1 MSNSQINLPKTAF
14 SMKANLPA
22 REPEILEYW
31 QKINLY
37 RELRNS
43 SKGKEKFVLHDG
55 PPYAN
60 GNIHMGTALNKI
72 LKDIIVKFHQMD
84 GKDSI
89 YVPGWDCHGLPIEW
103 KIEEQYK
110 KNKKNKNDVP
120 IVEFRKECRL
130 FAEKW
135 IEVHKGQFKRLGVVG
150 DWENYYSTMSFDAEA
165 QIVRELGKFLKEG
178 SLYRGFKPVL
188 WSTVEKTALADAEVE
203 RVLSMA
209 DGALLLIDSA
219 EGVMP
224 QTKFVLSKALK
235 QGLKPIV
242 VINKLDK
249 ADQRANEVL
258 DETFD
263 LFVSLDANEEQLD
276 FPVLYASGR
285 SGWADT
291 EVDGPR
297 ENLNP
302 LLDLI
307 LDHVKPAKFEKEKPF
322 AMLSTLLY
330 ADSFLGRSLVGRI
343 TQGTAKAN
351 QSIKAINLNGEKV
364 DEGKLTKIFRYEG
377 TKKVPI
383 EVGEAGDI
391 VVIAGL
397 ENANVADTICDLDVN
412 EPISATPIDP
422 PTMSITITVNTSPL
436 AGKEGKKLTSTQ
448 IRDRLLQEA
457 QNNVGITFAENN
469 GNDSFVVSGRGELML
484 EILLTQMRRE
494 GFEMTVSPPKVLYQT
509 DESGKKLEPIEEI
522 TMDLDEEYSSKVIDS
537 MNRRKGKL
545 IDLKDTGKDK
555 KRLIF
560 HAPTR
565 GLMGYTSRFLTLTK
579 GNGVINRIFHSYGPF
594 EGEMEGRRNGALIAM
609 EQGKAVAFAI
619 FNLQARG
626 EMFVTHNDPV
636 YPGMIVGLSPKPGD
650 MIINVMK
657 GKKLTN
663 MRTQGTDENVVLTPV
678 RKMSIAEQLSMLNTD
693 EALEITP
700 ESCRLRKSILDPHE
714 RKRSEKSG
722 AAA

>member
-1 MSNSQINLPKTAF
+1 MSNNIRNITIIAHVDHGKTTMIDNLMKQSGSFRDNEVVDERLMDSGELEKERGITILAKPASIN
-14 SMKANLPA
+14 
-22 REPEILEYW
+22 W
-31 QKINLY
+31 Q
-37 RELRNS
+37 NS
-43 SKGKEKFVLHDG
+43 RV
-55 PPYAN
+55 
-60 GNIHMGTALNKI
+60 NIIDT
-72 LKDIIVKFHQMD
+72 
-84 GKDSI
+84 
-89 YVPGWDCHGLPIEW
+89 PGHRD
-103 KIEEQYK
+103 
-110 KNKKNKNDVP
+110 
-120 IVEFRKECRL
+120 
-130 FAEKW
+130 FA
-135 IEVHKGQFKRLGVVG
+135 
-150 DWENYYSTMSFDAEA
+150 
-165 QIVRELGKFLKEG
+165 
-178 SLYRGFKPVL
+178 
-188 WSTVEKTALADAEVE
+188 AEVE

-224 QTKFVLSKALK
+224 QTKFVLAKALK

-285 SGWADT
+285 SGWASK
-291 EVDGPR
+291 EVDGVR
-297 ENLNP
+297 ENLHP

-307 LDHVKPAKFEKEKPF
+307 IEHVKPAELDKTKPF

-343 TQGTAKAN
+343 SQGTAKAN
-351 QSIKAINLNGEKV
+351 QPIKAINLKGEKV

-383 EVGEAGDI
+383 EIGEAGDI

-397 ENANVADTICDLDVN
+397 EKANVADTICDPELND
-412 EPISATPIDP
+412 PIPATPIDP
-422 PTMSITITVNTSPL
+422 PTMSITISVNSSPL
-436 AGKEGKKLTSTQ
+436 AGTEGKKLTSTQ
-448 IRDRLLQEA
+448 IRDRLVSEA
-457 QNNVGITFAENN
+457 QNNVGITFSQNANV
-469 GNDSFVVSGRGELML
+469 DSFVISGRGELML

-509 DESGKKLEPIEEI
+509 DEAGNKLEPIEEI
-522 TMDLDEEYSSKVIDS
+522 TVDLDEEYSSKIIDS

-545 IDLKDTGKDK
+545 LDLKDTGKDK
-555 KRLIF
+555 KRLVF

-579 GNGVINRIFHSYGPF
+579 GTGVINRIFHGYGKF
-594 EGEMEGRRNGALIAM
+594 EGEMDGRKNGALISM
-609 EQGKAVAFAI
+609 STGKAVAFAI

-636 YPGMIVGLSPKPGD
+636 YEGMIVGLTPKPGD

-657 GKKLTN
+657 GKQLTN

-678 RKMSIAEQLSMLNTD
+678 RQMSIAEQLSMLNTD

-700 ESCRLRKSILDPHE
+700 KSLRLRKAILNPHD

-722 AAA
+722 NAA

>member
-1 MSNSQINLPKTAF
+1 MGNNIRNITIIAHVDHGKTTMIDNL
-14 SMKANLPA
+14 MKQSGSFRENEVVDERLMDSGELEKERGITILAKPA
-22 REPEILEYW
+22 SIDW
-31 QKINLY
+31 QGS
-37 RELRNS
+37 R
-43 SKGKEKFVLHDG
+43 V
-55 PPYAN
+55 
-60 GNIHMGTALNKI
+60 NIIDT
-72 LKDIIVKFHQMD
+72 
-84 GKDSI
+84 
-89 YVPGWDCHGLPIEW
+89 PGHRD
-103 KIEEQYK
+103 
-110 KNKKNKNDVP
+110 
-120 IVEFRKECRL
+120 
-130 FAEKW
+130 FA
-135 IEVHKGQFKRLGVVG
+135 
-150 DWENYYSTMSFDAEA
+150 
-165 QIVRELGKFLKEG
+165 
-178 SLYRGFKPVL
+178 
-188 WSTVEKTALADAEVE
+188 AEVE

-224 QTKFVLSKALK
+224 QTKFVLAKALK

-285 SGWADT
+285 SGWASK

-297 ENLNP
+297 INLHP

-307 LDHVKPAKFEKEKPF
+307 MEHVKPAELDKTKPF

-343 TQGTAKAN
+343 SQGTAKAN
-351 QSIKAINLNGEKV
+351 QPIKAINLKGEKI

-383 EVGEAGDI
+383 EIGEAGDI

-397 ENANVADTICDLDVN
+397 EKANVSDTICDPEVN
-412 EPISATPIDP
+412 EPIPATPIDP
-422 PTMSITITVNTSPL
+422 PTMSITITVNSSPL
-436 AGKEGKKLTSTQ
+436 AGTEGKKLTSTQ
-448 IRDRLLQEA
+448 IRDRLVQEA
-457 QNNVGITFAENN
+457 QNNVGITFSQNANV
-469 GNDSFVVSGRGELML
+469 DSFVISGRGELML

-494 GFEMTVSPPKVLYQT
+494 GFEMTVSPPKVLYQQ
-509 DESGKKLEPIEEI
+509 DKDGNKMEPIEEI
-522 TMDLDEEYSSKVIDS
+522 TVDLDEEFSSKIIDS

-545 IDLKDTGKDK
+545 LDLKDTGKDK

-579 GNGVINRIFHSYGPF
+579 GTGVINRIFHGYGKF
-594 EGEMEGRRNGALIAM
+594 EGEMDGRKNGALISMAT
-609 EQGKAVAFAI
+609 GKAVAFAI

-636 YPGMIVGLSPKPGD
+636 YEGMIVGLAPKPGD

-657 GKKLTN
+657 GKQLTN

-678 RKMSIAEQLSMLNTD
+678 RQMSIAEQLSMLNTD

-700 ESCRLRKSILDPHE
+700 KSLRLRKAILNPND
-714 RKRSEKSG
+714 RKKNEKSSTPL
-722 AAA
+722 

>member
-1 MSNSQINLPKTAF
+1 MSNNIRNITIIAHVDHGKTTMIDNLMKQSGSFRDNEVVDERLMDSGELEKERGITILAKPASIN
-14 SMKANLPA
+14 
-22 REPEILEYW
+22 W
-31 QKINLY
+31 
-37 RELRNS
+37 
-43 SKGKEKFVLHDG
+43 
-55 PPYAN
+55 
-60 GNIHMGTALNKI
+60 
-72 LKDIIVKFHQMD
+72 
-84 GKDSI
+84 KDSRVNI
-89 YVPGWDCHGLPIEW
+89 IDTPGHRD
-103 KIEEQYK
+103 
-110 KNKKNKNDVP
+110 
-120 IVEFRKECRL
+120 
-130 FAEKW
+130 FA
-135 IEVHKGQFKRLGVVG
+135 
-150 DWENYYSTMSFDAEA
+150 
-165 QIVRELGKFLKEG
+165 
-178 SLYRGFKPVL
+178 
-188 WSTVEKTALADAEVE
+188 AEVE

-224 QTKFVLSKALK
+224 QTKFVLAKALK

-285 SGWADT
+285 SGWASK

-297 ENLNP
+297 ENLHP

-307 LDHVKPAKFEKEKPF
+307 IEHVKPAELDKTKPF

-343 TQGTAKAN
+343 SQGTAKAN
-351 QSIKAINLNGEKV
+351 QPIKAINLKGEKV

-383 EVGEAGDI
+383 EIGEAGDI

-397 ENANVADTICDLDVN
+397 EKANVADTICDPELN
-412 EPISATPIDP
+412 EPIPATPIDP
-422 PTMSITITVNTSPL
+422 PTMSITISVNSSPL
-436 AGKEGKKLTSTQ
+436 AGTEGKKLTSTQ
-448 IRDRLLQEA
+448 IRDRLVSEA
-457 QNNVGITFAENN
+457 QNNVGITFSQNANV
-469 GNDSFVVSGRGELML
+469 DSFVISGRGELML

-494 GFEMTVSPPKVLYQT
+494 GFEMTVSPPKVLYQK
-509 DESGKKLEPIEEI
+509 DEAGNKLEPIEEI
-522 TMDLDEEYSSKVIDS
+522 TVDLDEEYSSKIIDS

-545 IDLKDTGKDK
+545 LDLKDTGKNK
-555 KRLIF
+555 KRLVF

-579 GNGVINRIFHSYGPF
+579 GTGVINRIFHGYGKF
-594 EGEMEGRRNGALIAM
+594 EGEMDGRKNGALISM
-609 EQGKAVAFAI
+609 STGKAVAFAI

-636 YPGMIVGLSPKPGD
+636 YEGMIVGLTPKPGD

-657 GKKLTN
+657 GKQLTN

-678 RKMSIAEQLSMLNTD
+678 RQMSIAEQLSMLNTD

-700 ESCRLRKSILDPHE
+700 KSLRLRKAILNPNE
-714 RKRSEKSG
+714 RKKNEKSG
-722 AAA
+722 TPL

>member
-1 MSNSQINLPKTAF
+1 MSNNIRNITIIAHVDHGKTTMIDNL
-14 SMKANLPA
+14 MKQSGSFRENEVVDERLMDSGELEKERGITILAKPA
-22 REPEILEYW
+22 SIDW
-31 QKINLY
+31 QGS
-37 RELRNS
+37 R
-43 SKGKEKFVLHDG
+43 V
-55 PPYAN
+55 
-60 GNIHMGTALNKI
+60 NIIDT
-72 LKDIIVKFHQMD
+72 
-84 GKDSI
+84 
-89 YVPGWDCHGLPIEW
+89 PGHRD
-103 KIEEQYK
+103 
-110 KNKKNKNDVP
+110 
-120 IVEFRKECRL
+120 
-130 FAEKW
+130 FA
-135 IEVHKGQFKRLGVVG
+135 
-150 DWENYYSTMSFDAEA
+150 
-165 QIVRELGKFLKEG
+165 
-178 SLYRGFKPVL
+178 
-188 WSTVEKTALADAEVE
+188 AEVE

-224 QTKFVLSKALK
+224 QTKFVLAKALK

-285 SGWADT
+285 SGWASK

-297 ENLNP
+297 ENLHP

-307 LDHVKPAKFEKEKPF
+307 MEHVKPADLDKSKPF

-343 TQGTAKAN
+343 SQGTAKAN
-351 QSIKAINLNGEKV
+351 QPIKAINLKGEKV

-383 EVGEAGDI
+383 EIGEAGDI

-397 ENANVADTICDLDVN
+397 EKANVADTICDPEVN
-412 EPISATPIDP
+412 DPIPATPIDP
-422 PTMSITITVNTSPL
+422 PTMSITVSVNSSPL
-436 AGKEGKKLTSTQ
+436 AGTEGKKLTSTQ
-448 IRDRLLQEA
+448 IRDRLVTEA
-457 QNNVGITFAENN
+457 QNNVGITFSQNTN
-469 GNDSFVVSGRGELML
+469 VDSFVISGRGELML

-494 GFEMTVSPPKVLYQT
+494 GFEMTVSPPKVLYQQ
-509 DESGKKLEPIEEI
+509 DESGNKLEPIEEI
-522 TMDLDEEYSSKVIDS
+522 TVDLDEEFSSKIIDS

-545 IDLKDTGKDK
+545 LDLKDTGKDK

-579 GNGVINRIFHSYGPF
+579 GTGVINRIFHGYGKF
-594 EGEMEGRRNGALIAM
+594 EGEMDGRKNGALISMAT
-609 EQGKAVAFAI
+609 GKAVAFAI

-636 YPGMIVGLSPKPGD
+636 YEGMIVGLAPKPGD

-657 GKKLTN
+657 GKQLTN

-678 RKMSIAEQLSMLNTD
+678 RQMSIAEQLSMLNTD

-700 ESCRLRKSILDPHE
+700 KSLRLRKAILNPND
-714 RKRSEKSG
+714 RKKNEKSG
-722 AAA
+722 TPL

>member
-1 MSNSQINLPKTAF
+1 MANNIRNITIIAHVDHGKTTMIDTLMKQSGSFRENEVVDERLMDSGELEKERGITILAKPASIN
-14 SMKANLPA
+14 
-22 REPEILEYW
+22 W
-31 QKINLY
+31 
-37 RELRNS
+37 
-43 SKGKEKFVLHDG
+43 
-55 PPYAN
+55 
-60 GNIHMGTALNKI
+60 
-72 LKDIIVKFHQMD
+72 
-84 GKDSI
+84 KDSRI
-89 YVPGWDCHGLPIEW
+89 NIIDTPGHRD
-103 KIEEQYK
+103 
-110 KNKKNKNDVP
+110 
-120 IVEFRKECRL
+120 
-130 FAEKW
+130 FA
-135 IEVHKGQFKRLGVVG
+135 
-150 DWENYYSTMSFDAEA
+150 
-165 QIVRELGKFLKEG
+165 
-178 SLYRGFKPVL
+178 
-188 WSTVEKTALADAEVE
+188 AEVE

-224 QTKFVLSKALK
+224 QTKFVLAKALK
-235 QGLKPIV
+235 QGLRPIV
-242 VINKLDK
+242 IINKLDK

-285 SGWADT
+285 SGWASK

-297 ENLNP
+297 ENLHP

-307 LDHVKPAKFEKEKPF
+307 IEHVNPAELDKNKPF

-330 ADSFLGRSLVGRI
+330 ADSFLGRSLVGKI
-343 TQGTAKAN
+343 SQGTAKAN
-351 QSIKAINLNGEKV
+351 QPIKAINLKGEKV
-364 DEGKLTKIFRYEG
+364 DEGRLTKIFRYEG

-391 VVIAGL
+391 VIIAGL
-397 ENANVADTICDLDVN
+397 EKANVADTICDLEVT
-412 EPISATPIDP
+412 EPIHATPIDP
-422 PTMSITITVNTSPL
+422 PTMSITISVNSSPL
-436 AGKEGKKLTSTQ
+436 AGTEGKKLTSTQ
-448 IRDRLLQEA
+448 IRDRLVTEA
-457 QNNVGITFAENN
+457 QNNVGISFSQNN
-469 GNDSFVVSGRGELML
+469 NVDAFVISGRGELML

-494 GFEMTVSPPKVLYQT
+494 GFEMTVSPPKVLYQK
-509 DESGKKLEPIEEI
+509 DEGGNRMEPIEEI
-522 TMDLDEEYSSKVIDS
+522 TVDLDEEFSSKIIDS

-545 IDLKDTGKDK
+545 LDLKDTGKDK

-579 GNGVINRIFHSYGPF
+579 GTGVINRIFHGYGKF
-594 EGEMEGRRNGALIAM
+594 EGEMDGRKNGALISMAN
-609 EQGKAVAFAI
+609 GKAVAFAI

-636 YPGMIVGLSPKPGD
+636 YEGMIVGLAPKPGD

-657 GKKLTN
+657 GKQLTN

-678 RKMSIAEQLSMLNTD
+678 RQMSIAEQLSMLNTD

-700 ESCRLRKSILDPHE
+700 KSLRLRKAILNPTD
-714 RKRSEKSG
+714 RKKNEKSG
-722 AAA
+722 TPL

>member
-1 MSNSQINLPKTAF
+1 MSNNIRNITIIAHVDHGKTTMIDNLMKQSGSFRDNEVVDERLMDSGELEKERGITILAKPASIN
-14 SMKANLPA
+14 
-22 REPEILEYW
+22 W
-31 QKINLY
+31 QDS
-37 RELRNS
+37 R
-43 SKGKEKFVLHDG
+43 V
-55 PPYAN
+55 
-60 GNIHMGTALNKI
+60 NIIDT
-72 LKDIIVKFHQMD
+72 
-84 GKDSI
+84 
-89 YVPGWDCHGLPIEW
+89 PGHRD
-103 KIEEQYK
+103 
-110 KNKKNKNDVP
+110 
-120 IVEFRKECRL
+120 
-130 FAEKW
+130 FA
-135 IEVHKGQFKRLGVVG
+135 
-150 DWENYYSTMSFDAEA
+150 
-165 QIVRELGKFLKEG
+165 
-178 SLYRGFKPVL
+178 
-188 WSTVEKTALADAEVE
+188 AEVE

-224 QTKFVLSKALK
+224 QTKFVLAKALK

-285 SGWADT
+285 SGWASK

-297 ENLNP
+297 ENLHP

-307 LDHVKPAKFEKEKPF
+307 IEHVKPAELDKTKPF

-343 TQGTAKAN
+343 SQGTAKAN
-351 QSIKAINLNGEKV
+351 QPIKAINLKGEKV

-383 EVGEAGDI
+383 EIGEAGDI

-397 ENANVADTICDLDVN
+397 EKANVADTICDPELND
-412 EPISATPIDP
+412 PIPATPIDP
-422 PTMSITITVNTSPL
+422 PTMSITISVNSSPL
-436 AGKEGKKLTSTQ
+436 AGTEGKKLTSTQ
-448 IRDRLLQEA
+448 IRDRLVSEA
-457 QNNVGITFAENN
+457 QNNVGITFSQNANV
-469 GNDSFVVSGRGELML
+469 DSFVISGRGELML

-494 GFEMTVSPPKVLYQT
+494 GFEMTVSPPKVLYQK
-509 DESGKKLEPIEEI
+509 DEAGNKLEPIEEI
-522 TMDLDEEYSSKVIDS
+522 TVDLDEEYSSKIIDS

-545 IDLKDTGKDK
+545 LDLKDTGKDK
-555 KRLIF
+555 KRLVF

-579 GNGVINRIFHSYGPF
+579 GTGVINRIFHGYGKF
-594 EGEMEGRRNGALIAM
+594 EGEMDGRKNGALISM
-609 EQGKAVAFAI
+609 STGKAVAFAI

-636 YPGMIVGLSPKPGD
+636 YEGMIVGLTPKPGD

-657 GKKLTN
+657 GKQLTN

-678 RKMSIAEQLSMLNTD
+678 RQMSIAEQLSMLNTD

-700 ESCRLRKSILDPHE
+700 KSLRLRKAILNPND
-714 RKRSEKSG
+714 RKKNEKSG
-722 AAA
+722 TPL

>member
-1 MSNSQINLPKTAF
+1 MENIIRNITIIAHVDHGKTTLIDNL
-14 SMKANLPA
+14 MKQSGTF
-22 REPEILEYW
+22 RENE
-31 QKINLY
+31 N
-37 RELRNS
+37 
-43 SKGKEKFVLHDG
+43 
-55 PPYAN
+55 
-60 GNIHMGTALNKI
+60 
-72 LKDIIVKFHQMD
+72 
-84 GKDSI
+84 
-89 YVPGWDCHGLPIEW
+89 
-103 KIEEQYK
+103 IEERVMDSGELEK
-110 KNKKNKNDVP
+110 ERGITILAKPTSINWNDSRINIIDTP
-120 IVEFRKECRL
+120 GHRD
-130 FAEKW
+130 FA
-135 IEVHKGQFKRLGVVG
+135 
-150 DWENYYSTMSFDAEA
+150 
-165 QIVRELGKFLKEG
+165 
-178 SLYRGFKPVL
+178 
-188 WSTVEKTALADAEVE
+188 AEVE
-203 RVLSMA
+203 RVLHMA

-249 ADQRANEVL
+249 PDQRANEVL

-285 SGWADT
+285 SGWAS
-291 EVDGPR
+291 EEIDGPR
-297 ENLNP
+297 ENLQP
-302 LLDLI
+302 LLNLI
-307 LDHVKPAKFEKEKPF
+307 IKHVKPSTFDKTKPF

-343 TQGTAKAN
+343 AQGTAKAN
-351 QSIKAINLNGEKV
+351 QQIKAINLDGKKV
-364 DEGKLTKIFRYEG
+364 DEGRLTKIFRYEG

-383 EVGEAGDI
+383 EEGEAGDI
-391 VVIAGL
+391 VIIAGL
-397 ENANVADTICDLDVN
+397 EKANVADTICDLSIND
-412 EPISATPIDP
+412 PIDATPIDP
-422 PTMSITITVNTSPL
+422 PTMSITITVNSSPL
-436 AGKEGKKLTSTQ
+436 AGTEGKKLTSTQ
-448 IRDRLLQEA
+448 IRERLILEA
-457 QNNVGITFAENN
+457 ENNVGINFEENEN
-469 GNDSFVVSGRGELML
+469 KDAFVISGRGELML

-494 GFEMTVSPPKVLYQT
+494 GFEMTVSPPKVLIKKDDQ
-509 DESGKKLEPIEEI
+509 GNKLEPIEEI
-522 TMDLDEEYSSKVIDS
+522 TVDVDEEYSSKIIDS

-545 IDLKDTGKDK
+545 IELKDTGKNK

-579 GNGVINRIFHSYGPF
+579 GNGVINRIFHDYGPF
-594 EGEMEGRRNGALIAM
+594 EGEMEGRRNGALISM

-700 ESCRLRKSILDPHE
+700 ESCRLRKAILDPHE

>member
-1 MSNSQINLPKTAF
+1 MTTSIRNITIIAHVDHGKTTLIDNLMKQSGSFRENEVVDERLMDSGELEKERGITILAKPASIN
-14 SMKANLPA
+14 
-22 REPEILEYW
+22 W
-31 QKINLY
+31 
-37 RELRNS
+37 
-43 SKGKEKFVLHDG
+43 
-55 PPYAN
+55 
-60 GNIHMGTALNKI
+60 
-72 LKDIIVKFHQMD
+72 
-84 GKDSI
+84 KDSRI
-89 YVPGWDCHGLPIEW
+89 NIIDTPGHRD
-103 KIEEQYK
+103 
-110 KNKKNKNDVP
+110 
-120 IVEFRKECRL
+120 
-130 FAEKW
+130 FA
-135 IEVHKGQFKRLGVVG
+135 
-150 DWENYYSTMSFDAEA
+150 
-165 QIVRELGKFLKEG
+165 
-178 SLYRGFKPVL
+178 
-188 WSTVEKTALADAEVE
+188 AEVE

-224 QTKFVLSKALK
+224 QTKFVLAKALK

-249 ADQRANEVL
+249 ADQRADEVL
-258 DETFD
+258 NETFD

-276 FPVLYASGR
+276 FPVIYASGR
-285 SGWADT
+285 SGWASN
-291 EVDGPR
+291 EIDGPR

-302 LLDLI
+302 LLDLVI
-307 LDHVKPAKFEKEKPF
+307 DHVKPAEFDKSKPF

-343 TQGTAKAN
+343 SQGTAKAN
-351 QSIKAINLNGEKV
+351 QQIKAINLDGEKV
-364 DEGKLTKIFRYEG
+364 DEGRLTKIFRYEG

-397 ENANVADTICDLDVN
+397 EKANVADTICDTEVDT
-412 EPISATPIDP
+412 PIQATPIDP
-422 PTMSITITVNTSPL
+422 PTMSIKITVNSSPL
-436 AGKEGKKLTSTQ
+436 AGTEGKKLTSTQ
-448 IRDRLLQEA
+448 IRERLVQEA
-457 QNNVGITFAENN
+457 QNNVGISFSENEN
-469 GNDSFVVSGRGELML
+469 KDSFEISGRGELML

-494 GFEMTVSPPKVLYQT
+494 GFEMTVSPPRVLFQKN
-509 DESGKKLEPIEEI
+509 ENGEKLEPIEEI
-522 TMDLDEEYSSKVIDS
+522 TMDLDEEFSSKVIDS
-537 MNRRKGKL
+537 INKRKGKL
-545 IDLKDTGKDK
+545 IDLKDTGKNK

-579 GNGVINRIFHSYGPF
+579 GTGVINRIFHSYGKF
-594 EGEMEGRRNGALIAM
+594 EGDMEGRRNGALISM

-619 FNLQARG
+619 YNLQARG

-636 YPGMIVGLSPKPGD
+636 YSGMIVGLSPKPGD

-678 RKMSIAEQLSMLNTD
+678 RKMSIAEQLSMLNSD

-700 ESCRLRKSILDPHE
+700 NSCRLRKAVLDPHE
-714 RKRSEKSG
+714 RKKLSKLSEAS
-722 AAA
+722 

>member
-1 MSNSQINLPKTAF
+1 MSNDIRNITIIAHVDHGKTTLIDNLMKQSGSFRENEVVDERLMDSGELEKERGITILAKPASINWK
-14 SMKANLPA
+14 SS
-22 REPEILEYW
+22 R
-31 QKINLY
+31 IN
-37 RELRNS
+37 
-43 SKGKEKFVLHDG
+43 
-55 PPYAN
+55 
-60 GNIHMGTALNKI
+60 
-72 LKDIIVKFHQMD
+72 IID
-84 GKDSI
+84 T
-89 YVPGWDCHGLPIEW
+89 PGHRD
-103 KIEEQYK
+103 
-110 KNKKNKNDVP
+110 
-120 IVEFRKECRL
+120 
-130 FAEKW
+130 FA
-135 IEVHKGQFKRLGVVG
+135 
-150 DWENYYSTMSFDAEA
+150 
-165 QIVRELGKFLKEG
+165 
-178 SLYRGFKPVL
+178 
-188 WSTVEKTALADAEVE
+188 AEVE

-285 SGWADT
+285 SGWADK
-291 EVDGPR
+291 EEEGPR

-302 LLDLI
+302 LLDQI
-307 LDHVKPAKFEKEKPF
+307 IEHVKPAELDKSKPF

-351 QSIKAINLNGEKV
+351 QSIKAINLKGEKV
-364 DEGKLTKIFRYEG
+364 DEGRLTKIFRYEG

-391 VVIAGL
+391 VVVAGL
-397 ENANVADTICDLDVN
+397 EKASVADTICDLEVN

-436 AGKEGKKLTSTQ
+436 AGTEGKKLTSTQ
-448 IRDRLLQEA
+448 IRDRLVIEA
-457 QNNVGITFAENN
+457 QNNVGITFSEND

-494 GFEMTVSPPKVLYQT
+494 GFEMTVSPPKVLYRK
-509 DESGKKLEPIEEI
+509 DKSGNKLEPIEEI
-522 TMDLDEEYSSKVIDS
+522 TMDLDEEYSSKIIDS

-545 IDLKDTGKDK
+545 VELKDTGKDK

-579 GNGVINRIFHSYGPF
+579 GNGVINRIFHDYGKF
-594 EGEMEGRRNGALIAM
+594 EGEMEGRRNGALISM

-700 ESCRLRKSILDPHE
+700 ESCRLRKAILDPHE
-714 RKRSEKSG
+714 RKRSEKSNS
-722 AAA
+722 AA

>member
-1 MSNSQINLPKTAF
+1 MSNNIRNITIIAHVDHGKTTMIDNLMKQSGSFRENEVVDERLMDSGELEKERGITILAKPASIN
-14 SMKANLPA
+14 
-22 REPEILEYW
+22 W
-31 QKINLY
+31 QDSRIN
-37 RELRNS
+37 
-43 SKGKEKFVLHDG
+43 
-55 PPYAN
+55 
-60 GNIHMGTALNKI
+60 
-72 LKDIIVKFHQMD
+72 IID
-84 GKDSI
+84 T
-89 YVPGWDCHGLPIEW
+89 PGHRD
-103 KIEEQYK
+103 
-110 KNKKNKNDVP
+110 
-120 IVEFRKECRL
+120 
-130 FAEKW
+130 FA
-135 IEVHKGQFKRLGVVG
+135 
-150 DWENYYSTMSFDAEA
+150 
-165 QIVRELGKFLKEG
+165 
-178 SLYRGFKPVL
+178 
-188 WSTVEKTALADAEVE
+188 AEVE

-224 QTKFVLSKALK
+224 QTKFVLAKALK

-285 SGWADT
+285 AGWASK

-297 ENLNP
+297 ENLHP

-307 LDHVKPAKFEKEKPF
+307 IKHVKPAELDKTKPF

-343 TQGTAKAN
+343 SQGTAKAN
-351 QSIKAINLNGEKV
+351 QPIKAINLKGEKV

-397 ENANVADTICDLDVN
+397 EKANVADTICDPELND
-412 EPISATPIDP
+412 PIPATPIDP
-422 PTMSITITVNTSPL
+422 PTMSITITVNSSPL
-436 AGKEGKKLTSTQ
+436 AGTEGKKLTSTQ
-448 IRDRLLQEA
+448 IRDRLVSEA
-457 QNNVGITFAENN
+457 QNNVGITFSQNTN
-469 GNDSFVVSGRGELML
+469 VDSFVISGRGELML

-494 GFEMTVSPPKVLYQT
+494 GFEMTVSPPKVLFQK
-509 DESGKKLEPIEEI
+509 DEAGNKLEPIEEI
-522 TMDLDEEYSSKVIDS
+522 TVDLDEEFSSKIIDS

-545 IDLKDTGKDK
+545 LDLKDTGKDK
-555 KRLIF
+555 KRLVF

-579 GNGVINRIFHSYGPF
+579 GTGVINRIFHGYGKF
-594 EGEMEGRRNGALIAM
+594 EGEMDGRKNGALISM
-609 EQGKAVAFAI
+609 STGKAVAFAI

-636 YPGMIVGLSPKPGD
+636 YEGMIVGLTPKPGD

-657 GKKLTN
+657 GKQLTN

-678 RKMSIAEQLSMLNTD
+678 RQMSIAEQLSMLNTD

-700 ESCRLRKSILDPHE
+700 KSLRLRKAILNPHD
-714 RKRSEKSG
+714 RKKSEKSG

>member
-1 MSNSQINLPKTAF
+1 MSNNIRNITIIAHVDHGKTTMIDNLMKQSGSFRENEVVDERLMDSGELEKERGITILAKPASIDWNGSRIN
-14 SMKANLPA
+14 
-22 REPEILEYW
+22 
-31 QKINLY
+31 
-37 RELRNS
+37 
-43 SKGKEKFVLHDG
+43 
-55 PPYAN
+55 
-60 GNIHMGTALNKI
+60 
-72 LKDIIVKFHQMD
+72 IID
-84 GKDSI
+84 T
-89 YVPGWDCHGLPIEW
+89 PGHRD
-103 KIEEQYK
+103 
-110 KNKKNKNDVP
+110 
-120 IVEFRKECRL
+120 
-130 FAEKW
+130 FA
-135 IEVHKGQFKRLGVVG
+135 
-150 DWENYYSTMSFDAEA
+150 
-165 QIVRELGKFLKEG
+165 
-178 SLYRGFKPVL
+178 
-188 WSTVEKTALADAEVE
+188 AEVE
-203 RVLSMA
+203 RVLCMA

-224 QTKFVLSKALK
+224 QTKFVLAKALK

-285 SGWADT
+285 SGWASK

-297 ENLNP
+297 ENLHP

-307 LDHVKPAKFEKEKPF
+307 IEHVKPAELDKTKPF

-330 ADSFLGRSLVGRI
+330 ADSFLGRSLVGKI
-343 TQGTAKAN
+343 SQGTAKAN
-351 QSIKAINLNGEKV
+351 QPIKAINLKGEKI
-364 DEGKLTKIFRYEG
+364 DEGRLTKIFRYEG

-391 VVIAGL
+391 VIIAGL
-397 ENANVADTICDLDVN
+397 EKANVADTICDLEVT
-412 EPISATPIDP
+412 EPIHATPIDP
-422 PTMSITITVNTSPL
+422 PTMSITISVNSSPL
-436 AGKEGKKLTSTQ
+436 AGTEGKKLTSTQ
-448 IRDRLLQEA
+448 IRDRLLMEA
-457 QNNVGITFAENN
+457 QNNVGITFSQNN
-469 GNDSFVVSGRGELML
+469 NVDAFVISGRGELML

-494 GFEMTVSPPKVLYQT
+494 GFEMTVSPPKVLYQK
-509 DESGKKLEPIEEI
+509 DEGGNKLEPIEEI
-522 TMDLDEEYSSKVIDS
+522 TVDLDEEFSSKIIDS

-545 IDLKDTGKDK
+545 LDLKDTGKNK

-579 GNGVINRIFHSYGPF
+579 GTGVINRIFHGFGKF
-594 EGEMEGRRNGALIAM
+594 EGEMDGRKNGALISM
-609 EQGKAVAFAI
+609 SNGKAVAFAI

-636 YPGMIVGLSPKPGD
+636 YEGMIVGLAPKSGD

-657 GKKLTN
+657 GKQLTN

-678 RKMSIAEQLSMLNTD
+678 RQMSIAEQLSMLNTD

-700 ESCRLRKSILDPHE
+700 KSLRLRKAILNPTD
-714 RKRSEKSG
+714 RKKNEKSG
-722 AAA
+722 TPL

>member
-1 MSNSQINLPKTAF
+1 MTTEIRNITIIAHVDHGKTTLIDNLMKQSGSFRENEVVDERLMDSGELEKERGITILAKPASIN
-14 SMKANLPA
+14 
-22 REPEILEYW
+22 W
-31 QKINLY
+31 
-37 RELRNS
+37 
-43 SKGKEKFVLHDG
+43 
-55 PPYAN
+55 
-60 GNIHMGTALNKI
+60 
-72 LKDIIVKFHQMD
+72 
-84 GKDSI
+84 KDSRI
-89 YVPGWDCHGLPIEW
+89 NIIDTPGHRD
-103 KIEEQYK
+103 
-110 KNKKNKNDVP
+110 
-120 IVEFRKECRL
+120 
-130 FAEKW
+130 FA
-135 IEVHKGQFKRLGVVG
+135 
-150 DWENYYSTMSFDAEA
+150 
-165 QIVRELGKFLKEG
+165 
-178 SLYRGFKPVL
+178 
-188 WSTVEKTALADAEVE
+188 AEVE

-224 QTKFVLSKALK
+224 QTKFVLAKALK

-249 ADQRANEVL
+249 ADQRADEVL
-258 DETFD
+258 NETFD

-276 FPVLYASGR
+276 FPVIYASGR
-285 SGWADT
+285 SGWASN
-291 EVDGPR
+291 EIDGPR

-302 LLDLI
+302 LLDLVI
-307 LDHVKPAKFEKEKPF
+307 DHVKPAEFDKSKPF

-343 TQGTAKAN
+343 SQGTAKAN
-351 QSIKAINLNGEKV
+351 QQIKAINLDGEKV
-364 DEGKLTKIFRYEG
+364 DEGRLTKIFRYEG

-397 ENANVADTICDLDVN
+397 EKANVADTICDTEVDT
-412 EPISATPIDP
+412 PIQATPIDP
-422 PTMSITITVNTSPL
+422 PTMSIKITVNSSPL
-436 AGKEGKKLTSTQ
+436 AGTEGKKLTSTQ
-448 IRDRLLQEA
+448 IRERLVQEA
-457 QNNVGITFAENN
+457 QNNVGISFSENEN
-469 GNDSFVVSGRGELML
+469 KDSFEISGRGELML

-494 GFEMTVSPPKVLYQT
+494 GFEMTVSPPRVLFQKN
-509 DESGKKLEPIEEI
+509 EKGEKLEPIEEI

-537 MNRRKGKL
+537 MNKRKGKL
-545 IDLKDTGKDK
+545 IDLKDTGKNK

-579 GNGVINRIFHSYGPF
+579 GTGVINRIFHSYGKF
-594 EGEMEGRRNGALIAM
+594 EGDMEGRRNGALISM

-619 FNLQARG
+619 YNLQARG

-636 YPGMIVGLSPKPGD
+636 YSGMIVGLSPKPGD

-678 RKMSIAEQLSMLNTD
+678 RKMSIAEQLSMLNSD

-700 ESCRLRKSILDPHE
+700 NSCRLRKAVLDPHE
-714 RKRSEKSG
+714 RKKLSKLSEAS
-722 AAA
+722 

>member
-1 MSNSQINLPKTAF
+1 MSNNIRNITIIAHVDHGKTTMIDNLMKQSGSFRDNEVVDERLMDSGELEKERGITILAKPASIN
-14 SMKANLPA
+14 
-22 REPEILEYW
+22 W
-31 QKINLY
+31 QDS
-37 RELRNS
+37 R
-43 SKGKEKFVLHDG
+43 V
-55 PPYAN
+55 
-60 GNIHMGTALNKI
+60 NIIDT
-72 LKDIIVKFHQMD
+72 
-84 GKDSI
+84 
-89 YVPGWDCHGLPIEW
+89 PGHRD
-103 KIEEQYK
+103 
-110 KNKKNKNDVP
+110 
-120 IVEFRKECRL
+120 
-130 FAEKW
+130 FA
-135 IEVHKGQFKRLGVVG
+135 
-150 DWENYYSTMSFDAEA
+150 
-165 QIVRELGKFLKEG
+165 
-178 SLYRGFKPVL
+178 
-188 WSTVEKTALADAEVE
+188 AEVE

-224 QTKFVLSKALK
+224 QTKFVLAKALK

-285 SGWADT
+285 SGWASK

-297 ENLNP
+297 ENLHP

-307 LDHVKPAKFEKEKPF
+307 IEHVKPAELDKTKPF

-343 TQGTAKAN
+343 SQGTAKAN
-351 QSIKAINLNGEKV
+351 QPIKAINLNGEKV

-383 EVGEAGDI
+383 EIGEAGDI

-397 ENANVADTICDLDVN
+397 EKANVADTICDPELN
-412 EPISATPIDP
+412 EPIPATPIDP
-422 PTMSITITVNTSPL
+422 PTMSITISVNSSPL
-436 AGKEGKKLTSTQ
+436 AGTEGKKLTSTQ
-448 IRDRLLQEA
+448 IRDRLLSEA
-457 QNNVGITFAENN
+457 QNNVGITFSQNTN
-469 GNDSFVVSGRGELML
+469 VDSFVISGRGELML

-494 GFEMTVSPPKVLYQT
+494 GFEMTVSPPKVLYQK
-509 DESGKKLEPIEEI
+509 DEAGNKLEPIEEI
-522 TMDLDEEYSSKVIDS
+522 TVDLDEEYSSKIIDS

-545 IDLKDTGKDK
+545 LDLKDTGKDK
-555 KRLIF
+555 KRLVF

-579 GNGVINRIFHSYGPF
+579 GTGVINRIFHGYGKF
-594 EGEMEGRRNGALIAM
+594 EGEMDGRKNGALISM
-609 EQGKAVAFAI
+609 STGKAVAFAI

-636 YPGMIVGLSPKPGD
+636 YEGMIVGLTPKPGD

-657 GKKLTN
+657 GKQLTN

-678 RKMSIAEQLSMLNTD
+678 RQMSIAEQLSMLNTD

-700 ESCRLRKSILDPHE
+700 KSLRLRKAILNPHD

-722 AAA
+722 TAA

>member
-1 MSNSQINLPKTAF
+1 MGNNIRNITIIAHVDHGKTTMIDNL
-14 SMKANLPA
+14 MKQSGSFRENEVVDERLMDSGELEKERGITILAKPA
-22 REPEILEYW
+22 SIDW
-31 QKINLY
+31 QGS
-37 RELRNS
+37 R
-43 SKGKEKFVLHDG
+43 V
-55 PPYAN
+55 
-60 GNIHMGTALNKI
+60 NIIDT
-72 LKDIIVKFHQMD
+72 
-84 GKDSI
+84 
-89 YVPGWDCHGLPIEW
+89 PGHRD
-103 KIEEQYK
+103 
-110 KNKKNKNDVP
+110 
-120 IVEFRKECRL
+120 
-130 FAEKW
+130 FA
-135 IEVHKGQFKRLGVVG
+135 
-150 DWENYYSTMSFDAEA
+150 
-165 QIVRELGKFLKEG
+165 
-178 SLYRGFKPVL
+178 
-188 WSTVEKTALADAEVE
+188 AEVE

-224 QTKFVLSKALK
+224 QTKFVLAKALK

-285 SGWADT
+285 SGWASK

-297 ENLNP
+297 INLHP

-307 LDHVKPAKFEKEKPF
+307 MEHVKPAELDKTKPF

-343 TQGTAKAN
+343 SQGTAKAN
-351 QSIKAINLNGEKV
+351 QPIKAINLKGEKI

-383 EVGEAGDI
+383 EIGEAGDI

-397 ENANVADTICDLDVN
+397 EKANVADTICDPEVN
-412 EPISATPIDP
+412 EPIPATPIDP
-422 PTMSITITVNTSPL
+422 PTMSITITVNSSPL
-436 AGKEGKKLTSTQ
+436 AGTEGKKLTSTQ
-448 IRDRLLQEA
+448 IRDRLVQEA
-457 QNNVGITFAENN
+457 QNNVGITFSQNANV
-469 GNDSFVVSGRGELML
+469 DSFVISGRGELML

-494 GFEMTVSPPKVLYQT
+494 GFEMTVSPPKVLYQQ
-509 DESGKKLEPIEEI
+509 DKDGNKMEPIEEI
-522 TMDLDEEYSSKVIDS
+522 TVDLDEEFSSKIIDS

-545 IDLKDTGKDK
+545 LDLKDTGKDK

-579 GNGVINRIFHSYGPF
+579 GTGVINRIFHGYGKF
-594 EGEMEGRRNGALIAM
+594 EGEMDGRKNGALISMAT
-609 EQGKAVAFAI
+609 GKAVAFAI

-636 YPGMIVGLSPKPGD
+636 YEGMIVGLAPKPGD

-657 GKKLTN
+657 GKQLTN

-678 RKMSIAEQLSMLNTD
+678 RQMSIAEQLSMLNTD

-700 ESCRLRKSILDPHE
+700 KSLRLRKAILNPND
-714 RKRSEKSG
+714 RKKNEKSSTPL
-722 AAA
+722 

>member
-1 MSNSQINLPKTAF
+1 MSQEIRNITIIAHVDHGKTTLIDNLMKQSGSFRENEVVDERLMDSGELEKERGITILAKPASINWKNSRIN
-14 SMKANLPA
+14 
-22 REPEILEYW
+22 
-31 QKINLY
+31 
-37 RELRNS
+37 
-43 SKGKEKFVLHDG
+43 
-55 PPYAN
+55 
-60 GNIHMGTALNKI
+60 
-72 LKDIIVKFHQMD
+72 IID
-84 GKDSI
+84 T
-89 YVPGWDCHGLPIEW
+89 PGHRD
-103 KIEEQYK
+103 
-110 KNKKNKNDVP
+110 
-120 IVEFRKECRL
+120 
-130 FAEKW
+130 FA
-135 IEVHKGQFKRLGVVG
+135 
-150 DWENYYSTMSFDAEA
+150 
-165 QIVRELGKFLKEG
+165 
-178 SLYRGFKPVL
+178 
-188 WSTVEKTALADAEVE
+188 AEVE

-224 QTKFVLSKALK
+224 QTKFVLAKALK

-249 ADQRANEVL
+249 TDQRANEVL

-285 SGWADT
+285 SGWADK

-297 ENLNP
+297 KNLNP
-302 LLDLI
+302 LLDQI
-307 LDHVKPAKFEKEKPF
+307 IDHVKPAELDKSKPF

-330 ADSFLGRSLVGRI
+330 SDNFLGRSLVGRI

-351 QSIKAINLNGEKV
+351 QSIKAINLKGEKV
-364 DEGKLTKIFRYEG
+364 DEGRLTKIFRYEG

-383 EVGEAGDI
+383 SVGEAGDI

-397 ENANVADTICDLDVN
+397 EKANVADTICDLEIE
-412 EPISATPIDP
+412 EPIPATPIDP

-436 AGKEGKKLTSTQ
+436 AGTEGKKLTSTQ
-448 IRDRLLQEA
+448 IKDRLIQEA
-457 QNNVGITFAENN
+457 RNNVGILFSEN
-469 GNDSFVVSGRGELML
+469 GDNDSFVVSGRGELML

-494 GFEMTVSPPKVLYQT
+494 GFEMTVSPPKVLFQN
-509 DESGKKLEPIEEI
+509 DQAGKKLEPIEEI
-522 TMDLDEEYSSKVIDS
+522 TVDIDEEYSSKVIDS
-537 MNRRKGKL
+537 MNKRKGKL
-545 IDLKDTGKDK
+545 LDLKDTGKNK

-565 GLMGYTSRFLTLTK
+565 GLMGYTSKFLTLTK
-579 GNGVINRIFHSYGPF
+579 GNGVINRIFNSYGAF
-594 EGEMEGRRNGALIAM
+594 EGDMEGRRNGALISM
-609 EQGKAVAFAI
+609 DQGKAVAFAI

-626 EMFVTHNDPV
+626 EMFITHNDPV
-636 YPGMIVGLSPKPGD
+636 YAGMIVGLTPKPGD

-700 ESCRLRKSILDPHE
+700 QSCRLRKAILDPHE

>member
-1 MSNSQINLPKTAF
+1 MSNNIRNITIIAHVDHGKTTMIDNLMKQSGSFRENEIVDERLMDSGELEKERGITILAKPASIDWQGSRIN
-14 SMKANLPA
+14 
-22 REPEILEYW
+22 
-31 QKINLY
+31 
-37 RELRNS
+37 
-43 SKGKEKFVLHDG
+43 
-55 PPYAN
+55 
-60 GNIHMGTALNKI
+60 
-72 LKDIIVKFHQMD
+72 IID
-84 GKDSI
+84 T
-89 YVPGWDCHGLPIEW
+89 PGHRD
-103 KIEEQYK
+103 
-110 KNKKNKNDVP
+110 
-120 IVEFRKECRL
+120 
-130 FAEKW
+130 FA
-135 IEVHKGQFKRLGVVG
+135 
-150 DWENYYSTMSFDAEA
+150 
-165 QIVRELGKFLKEG
+165 
-178 SLYRGFKPVL
+178 
-188 WSTVEKTALADAEVE
+188 AEVE

-209 DGALLLIDSA
+209 DGALLLIDSV

-224 QTKFVLSKALK
+224 QTKFVLAKALK

-285 SGWADT
+285 SGWASK

-297 ENLNP
+297 ENLHP

-307 LDHVKPAKFEKEKPF
+307 MEHVKPAELDKTKPF

-343 TQGTAKAN
+343 SQGTAKAN
-351 QSIKAINLNGEKV
+351 QSIKAINLKGEKV

-383 EVGEAGDI
+383 EIGEAGDI

-397 ENANVADTICDLDVN
+397 EKANVADTICDPEVN
-412 EPISATPIDP
+412 KPIPATPIDP
-422 PTMSITITVNTSPL
+422 PTMSITVSVNSSPL
-436 AGKEGKKLTSTQ
+436 AGTEGKKLTSTQ
-448 IRDRLLQEA
+448 IRDRLVLEA
-457 QNNVGITFAENN
+457 QNNVGITFSQNANV
-469 GNDSFVVSGRGELML
+469 DSFVISGRGELML

-494 GFEMTVSPPKVLYQT
+494 GFEMTVSPPKVLYQQ
-509 DESGKKLEPIEEI
+509 DENGNKREPIEEI
-522 TMDLDEEYSSKVIDS
+522 TVDLDEEFSSKIIDS

-545 IDLKDTGKDK
+545 LDLKDTGKDK

-579 GNGVINRIFHSYGPF
+579 GTGVINRIFHGYGKF
-594 EGEMEGRRNGALIAM
+594 EGEMDGRKNGALISMAT
-609 EQGKAVAFAI
+609 GKAVAFAI

-636 YPGMIVGLSPKPGD
+636 YEGMIVGLAPKPGD

-657 GKKLTN
+657 GKQLTN

-678 RKMSIAEQLSMLNTD
+678 RQMSIAEQLSMLNTD

-700 ESCRLRKSILDPHE
+700 KSLRLRKAILNPND
-714 RKRSEKSG
+714 RKKNEKSG
-722 AAA
+722 TPL

>member
-1 MSNSQINLPKTAF
+1 MSNNIRNITIIAHVDHGKTTMIDNL
-14 SMKANLPA
+14 MKQSGSFRENEVVDERLMDSGELEKERGITILAKPA
-22 REPEILEYW
+22 SIDW
-31 QKINLY
+31 QGS
-37 RELRNS
+37 R
-43 SKGKEKFVLHDG
+43 V
-55 PPYAN
+55 
-60 GNIHMGTALNKI
+60 NIIDT
-72 LKDIIVKFHQMD
+72 
-84 GKDSI
+84 
-89 YVPGWDCHGLPIEW
+89 PGHRD
-103 KIEEQYK
+103 
-110 KNKKNKNDVP
+110 
-120 IVEFRKECRL
+120 
-130 FAEKW
+130 FA
-135 IEVHKGQFKRLGVVG
+135 
-150 DWENYYSTMSFDAEA
+150 
-165 QIVRELGKFLKEG
+165 
-178 SLYRGFKPVL
+178 
-188 WSTVEKTALADAEVE
+188 AEVE

-224 QTKFVLSKALK
+224 QTKFVLAKALK

-285 SGWADT
+285 SGWADK

-297 ENLNP
+297 ENLHP

-307 LDHVKPAKFEKEKPF
+307 MEHVKPAELDKTKPF

-330 ADSFLGRSLVGRI
+330 ADSFLGRSLVGKI
-343 TQGTAKAN
+343 SQGTAKAN
-351 QSIKAINLNGEKV
+351 QPIKAINLKGEKV

-397 ENANVADTICDLDVN
+397 EKANVADTICDPEVN
-412 EPISATPIDP
+412 DPIPATPIDP
-422 PTMSITITVNTSPL
+422 PTMSITISVNSSPL
-436 AGKEGKKLTSTQ
+436 AGTEGKKLTSTQ
-448 IRDRLLQEA
+448 IRDRLVTEA
-457 QNNVGITFAENN
+457 QNNVGITFSQNTN
-469 GNDSFVVSGRGELML
+469 VDSFVISGRGELML

-494 GFEMTVSPPKVLYQT
+494 GFEMTVSPPKVLYQK
-509 DESGKKLEPIEEI
+509 DKSGNKLEPIEEI
-522 TMDLDEEYSSKVIDS
+522 TVDLDEEFSSKIIDS

-545 IDLKDTGKDK
+545 LDLKDTGKDK

-579 GNGVINRIFHSYGPF
+579 GTGVINRLFHGYGKF
-594 EGEMEGRRNGALIAM
+594 EGDMDGRKNGALISMAN
-609 EQGKAVAFAI
+609 GKAVAFAI

-636 YPGMIVGLSPKPGD
+636 YEGMIVGLAPKPGD

-657 GKKLTN
+657 GKQLTN

-678 RKMSIAEQLSMLNTD
+678 RQMSIAEQLSMLNTD

-700 ESCRLRKSILDPHE
+700 KSLRLRKAILNPND
-714 RKRSEKSG
+714 RKKNEKSSTPL
-722 AAA
+722 

>member
-1 MSNSQINLPKTAF
+1 MSNNIRNITIIAHVDHGKTTMIDNLMKQSGSFRDNEVIDERLMDSGELEKERGITILAKPASIN
-14 SMKANLPA
+14 
-22 REPEILEYW
+22 W
-31 QKINLY
+31 QDS
-37 RELRNS
+37 R
-43 SKGKEKFVLHDG
+43 V
-55 PPYAN
+55 
-60 GNIHMGTALNKI
+60 NIIDT
-72 LKDIIVKFHQMD
+72 
-84 GKDSI
+84 
-89 YVPGWDCHGLPIEW
+89 PGHRD
-103 KIEEQYK
+103 
-110 KNKKNKNDVP
+110 
-120 IVEFRKECRL
+120 
-130 FAEKW
+130 FA
-135 IEVHKGQFKRLGVVG
+135 
-150 DWENYYSTMSFDAEA
+150 
-165 QIVRELGKFLKEG
+165 
-178 SLYRGFKPVL
+178 
-188 WSTVEKTALADAEVE
+188 AEVE

-224 QTKFVLSKALK
+224 QTKFVLAKALK

-285 SGWADT
+285 SGWASK

-297 ENLNP
+297 ENLHP

-307 LDHVKPAKFEKEKPF
+307 IEHVQPAELDKTKPF

-343 TQGTAKAN
+343 SQGTAKAN
-351 QSIKAINLNGEKV
+351 QPIKAINLKGEKV

-383 EVGEAGDI
+383 EIGEAGDI

-397 ENANVADTICDLDVN
+397 EKANVADTICDPELND
-412 EPISATPIDP
+412 PIPATPIDP
-422 PTMSITITVNTSPL
+422 PTMSITISVNSSPL
-436 AGKEGKKLTSTQ
+436 AGTEGKKLTSTQ
-448 IRDRLLQEA
+448 IRDRLVSEA
-457 QNNVGITFAENN
+457 QNNVGITFSQNTN
-469 GNDSFVVSGRGELML
+469 VDSFVISGRGELML

-494 GFEMTVSPPKVLYQT
+494 GFEMTVSPPKVLYQK
-509 DESGKKLEPIEEI
+509 DEVGNKLEPIEEI
-522 TMDLDEEYSSKVIDS
+522 TVDLDEEYSSKIIDS

-545 IDLKDTGKDK
+545 LDLKDTGKDK
-555 KRLIF
+555 KRLVF

-579 GNGVINRIFHSYGPF
+579 GTGVINRIFHGYGKF
-594 EGEMEGRRNGALIAM
+594 EGEMDGRKNGALISM
-609 EQGKAVAFAI
+609 STGKAVAFAI

-626 EMFVTHNDPV
+626 EMFVTHNDSV
-636 YPGMIVGLSPKPGD
+636 YEGMIVGLTPKPGD

-657 GKKLTN
+657 GKQLTN

-678 RKMSIAEQLSMLNTD
+678 RQMSIAEQLSMLNTD

-700 ESCRLRKSILDPHE
+700 KSLRLRKAILNPHD

-722 AAA
+722 TAA

>member
-1 MSNSQINLPKTAF
+1 MSNNIRNITIIAHVDHGKTTLIDNLMKQSGSFRDNEVVDERLMDSGELEKERGITILAKPASINWNK
-14 SMKANLPA
+14 S
-22 REPEILEYW
+22 R
-31 QKINLY
+31 IN
-37 RELRNS
+37 
-43 SKGKEKFVLHDG
+43 
-55 PPYAN
+55 
-60 GNIHMGTALNKI
+60 
-72 LKDIIVKFHQMD
+72 IID
-84 GKDSI
+84 T
-89 YVPGWDCHGLPIEW
+89 PGHRD
-103 KIEEQYK
+103 
-110 KNKKNKNDVP
+110 
-120 IVEFRKECRL
+120 
-130 FAEKW
+130 FA
-135 IEVHKGQFKRLGVVG
+135 
-150 DWENYYSTMSFDAEA
+150 
-165 QIVRELGKFLKEG
+165 
-178 SLYRGFKPVL
+178 
-188 WSTVEKTALADAEVE
+188 AEVE

-249 ADQRANEVL
+249 TDQRANEVL

-285 SGWADT
+285 SGWADH

-307 LDHVKPAKFEKEKPF
+307 VDHVKPAELDKTKPF

-351 QSIKAINLNGEKV
+351 QSIKAINLKGEKV

-383 EVGEAGDI
+383 DIGEAGDI
-391 VVIAGL
+391 VVVAGL
-397 ENANVADTICDLDVN
+397 EKANVADTICDQEVN
-412 EPISATPIDP
+412 EPIPATPIDP

-436 AGKEGKKLTSTQ
+436 AGTEGKKLTSTQ
-448 IRDRLLQEA
+448 IRDRLVQEA
-457 QNNVGITFAENN
+457 QNNVGITFSENE
-469 GNDSFVVSGRGELML
+469 GKDSFVVSGRGELML

-494 GFEMTVSPPKVLYQT
+494 GFEMTVSPPKVLYKT
-509 DESGKKLEPIEEI
+509 DESGNKLEPIEEI
-522 TMDLDEEYSSKVIDS
+522 TMDLDEEHSSKVIDS
-537 MNRRKGKL
+537 MNKRKGKL
-545 IDLKDTGKDK
+545 IELKDTGINK

-594 EGEMEGRRNGALIAM
+594 EGEMEGRRNGALISM

-626 EMFVTHNDPV
+626 EMFVTHNDSV

-678 RKMSIAEQLSMLNTD
+678 RTMSIAEQLSMLNTD

-700 ESCRLRKSILDPHE
+700 DSCRLRKAILDPHE
-714 RKRSEKSG
+714 RKKSEKAI

>member
-1 MSNSQINLPKTAF
+1 MIDNLMKQSGSFRENEVVDERLMDSGELEKERGITILAKPASIN
-14 SMKANLPA
+14 
-22 REPEILEYW
+22 W
-31 QKINLY
+31 
-37 RELRNS
+37 
-43 SKGKEKFVLHDG
+43 
-55 PPYAN
+55 
-60 GNIHMGTALNKI
+60 
-72 LKDIIVKFHQMD
+72 
-84 GKDSI
+84 KDSRVNI
-89 YVPGWDCHGLPIEW
+89 IDTPGHRD
-103 KIEEQYK
+103 
-110 KNKKNKNDVP
+110 
-120 IVEFRKECRL
+120 
-130 FAEKW
+130 FA
-135 IEVHKGQFKRLGVVG
+135 
-150 DWENYYSTMSFDAEA
+150 
-165 QIVRELGKFLKEG
+165 
-178 SLYRGFKPVL
+178 
-188 WSTVEKTALADAEVE
+188 AEVE

-224 QTKFVLSKALK
+224 QTKFVLAKALK

-285 SGWADT
+285 SGWASK

-297 ENLNP
+297 ENLHP

-307 LDHVKPAKFEKEKPF
+307 IEHVKPAELDKTKPF

-343 TQGTAKAN
+343 SQGTAKAN
-351 QSIKAINLNGEKV
+351 QPIKAINLKGEKV

-397 ENANVADTICDLDVN
+397 EKANVADTICDPELND
-412 EPISATPIDP
+412 PIPATPIDP
-422 PTMSITITVNTSPL
+422 PTMSITISVNSSPL
-436 AGKEGKKLTSTQ
+436 AGTEGKKLTSTQ
-448 IRDRLLQEA
+448 IRDRLISEA
-457 QNNVGITFAENN
+457 QNNVGITFSQNANV
-469 GNDSFVVSGRGELML
+469 DSFVISGRGELML

-494 GFEMTVSPPKVLYQT
+494 GFEMTVSPPKVLFQKNENG
-509 DESGKKLEPIEEI
+509 DKLEPIEEI
-522 TMDLDEEYSSKVIDS
+522 TVDLDEEFSSKIIDS

-545 IDLKDTGKDK
+545 LDLKDTGKDK
-555 KRLIF
+555 KRLVF

-579 GNGVINRIFHSYGPF
+579 GTGVINRIFHGYGKF
-594 EGEMEGRRNGALIAM
+594 EGEMDGRKNGALISM
-609 EQGKAVAFAI
+609 STGKAVAFAI

-636 YPGMIVGLSPKPGD
+636 YEGMIVGLTPKPGD

-657 GKKLTN
+657 GKQLTN

-678 RKMSIAEQLSMLNTD
+678 RQMSIAEQLSMLNTD

-700 ESCRLRKSILDPHE
+700 KSLRLRKAILNPHD
-714 RKRSEKSG
+714 RKKSEKSG

>member
-1 MSNSQINLPKTAF
+1 MSNNIRNITIIAHVDHGKTTMIDNL
-14 SMKANLPA
+14 MKQSGSFRENEVVDERLMDSGELEKERGITILAKPA
-22 REPEILEYW
+22 SIDW
-31 QKINLY
+31 QGT
-37 RELRNS
+37 R
-43 SKGKEKFVLHDG
+43 V
-55 PPYAN
+55 
-60 GNIHMGTALNKI
+60 NIIDT
-72 LKDIIVKFHQMD
+72 
-84 GKDSI
+84 
-89 YVPGWDCHGLPIEW
+89 PGHRD
-103 KIEEQYK
+103 
-110 KNKKNKNDVP
+110 
-120 IVEFRKECRL
+120 
-130 FAEKW
+130 FA
-135 IEVHKGQFKRLGVVG
+135 
-150 DWENYYSTMSFDAEA
+150 
-165 QIVRELGKFLKEG
+165 
-178 SLYRGFKPVL
+178 
-188 WSTVEKTALADAEVE
+188 AEVE

-224 QTKFVLSKALK
+224 QTKFVLAKALK

-276 FPVLYASGR
+276 FPVMYASGR
-285 SGWADT
+285 SGWASK

-297 ENLNP
+297 ENLHP

-307 LDHVKPAKFEKEKPF
+307 IEHVKPAELDKTKPF

-330 ADSFLGRSLVGRI
+330 ADSFLGRSLVGKI
-343 TQGTAKAN
+343 SQGTAKAN
-351 QSIKAINLNGEKV
+351 QAIKAINLKGEKV
-364 DEGKLTKIFRYEG
+364 DEGRLTKIFRYEG

-397 ENANVADTICDLDVN
+397 EKANVADTICDLEVN
-412 EPISATPIDP
+412 DPLPATPIDP
-422 PTMSITITVNTSPL
+422 PTMSITISVNSSPL
-436 AGKEGKKLTSTQ
+436 AGTEGKKLTSTQ
-448 IRDRLLQEA
+448 IRDRLVTEA
-457 QNNVGITFAENN
+457 QNNVGI
-469 GNDSFVVSGRGELML
+469 SFSQNANVDAFVISGRGELML

-494 GFEMTVSPPKVLYQT
+494 GFEMTVSPPKVLYQK
-509 DESGKKLEPIEEI
+509 DDNGNRLEPIEEI
-522 TMDLDEEYSSKVIDS
+522 TVDVDEEFSSKIIDS

-545 IDLKDTGKDK
+545 LDLKDTGKDK

-579 GNGVINRIFHSYGPF
+579 GTGVINRIFHGYGKF
-594 EGEMEGRRNGALIAM
+594 EGEMDGRKNGALISMAN
-609 EQGKAVAFAI
+609 GKAVAFAI

-636 YPGMIVGLSPKPGD
+636 YEGMIVGLAPKPGD

-657 GKKLTN
+657 GKQLTN

-678 RKMSIAEQLSMLNTD
+678 RQMSIAEQLSMLNTD

-700 ESCRLRKSILDPHE
+700 KSLRLRKAILNPND
-714 RKRSEKSG
+714 RKKNEKSG
-722 AAA
+722 TPL

>member
-1 MSNSQINLPKTAF
+1 MSNNIRNITIIAHVDHGKTTMIDNL
-14 SMKANLPA
+14 MKQSGSFRENEVVDERLMDSGELEKERGITILAKPA
-22 REPEILEYW
+22 SIDW
-31 QKINLY
+31 QGT
-37 RELRNS
+37 R
-43 SKGKEKFVLHDG
+43 V
-55 PPYAN
+55 
-60 GNIHMGTALNKI
+60 NIIDT
-72 LKDIIVKFHQMD
+72 
-84 GKDSI
+84 
-89 YVPGWDCHGLPIEW
+89 PGHRD
-103 KIEEQYK
+103 
-110 KNKKNKNDVP
+110 
-120 IVEFRKECRL
+120 
-130 FAEKW
+130 FA
-135 IEVHKGQFKRLGVVG
+135 
-150 DWENYYSTMSFDAEA
+150 
-165 QIVRELGKFLKEG
+165 
-178 SLYRGFKPVL
+178 
-188 WSTVEKTALADAEVE
+188 AEVE

-224 QTKFVLSKALK
+224 QTKFVLAKALK

-276 FPVLYASGR
+276 FPVMYASGR
-285 SGWADT
+285 SGWADK

-297 ENLNP
+297 ENLHP

-307 LDHVKPAKFEKEKPF
+307 IEHVKPADLDKTKPF

-330 ADSFLGRSLVGRI
+330 ADSFLGRSLVGKI
-343 TQGTAKAN
+343 SQGTAKAN
-351 QSIKAINLNGEKV
+351 QPIKAINLKGEKV
-364 DEGKLTKIFRYEG
+364 DEGRLTKIFRYEG

-397 ENANVADTICDLDVN
+397 EKANVADTICDLEVN
-412 EPISATPIDP
+412 DPLPATPIDP
-422 PTMSITITVNTSPL
+422 PTMSITISVNSSPL
-436 AGKEGKKLTSTQ
+436 AGTEGKKLTSTQ
-448 IRDRLLQEA
+448 IRDRLVTEA
-457 QNNVGITFAENN
+457 QNNVGI
-469 GNDSFVVSGRGELML
+469 SFSQNANVDAFVISGRGELML

-494 GFEMTVSPPKVLYQT
+494 GFEMTVSPPKVLYQK
-509 DESGKKLEPIEEI
+509 DDNGNRLEPIEEI
-522 TMDLDEEYSSKVIDS
+522 TVDVDEEFSSKIIDS

-545 IDLKDTGKDK
+545 LDLKDTGKDK

-579 GNGVINRIFHSYGPF
+579 GTGVINRIFHGYGKF
-594 EGEMEGRRNGALIAM
+594 EGEMDGRKNGALISMAN
-609 EQGKAVAFAI
+609 GKAVAFAI

-636 YPGMIVGLSPKPGD
+636 YEGMIVGLAPKPGD

-657 GKKLTN
+657 GKQLTN

-678 RKMSIAEQLSMLNTD
+678 RQMSIAEQLSMLNTD

-700 ESCRLRKSILDPHE
+700 KSLRLRKAILNPT
-714 RKRSEKSG
+714 
-722 AAA
+722 

>member
-1 MSNSQINLPKTAF
+1 MRSKIRNITIIAHVDHGKTTLIDNLMKQSGSFRENETVDERLMDSGELEKERGITILAKPASINWKG
-14 SMKANLPA
+14 S
-22 REPEILEYW
+22 R
-31 QKINLY
+31 IN
-37 RELRNS
+37 
-43 SKGKEKFVLHDG
+43 
-55 PPYAN
+55 
-60 GNIHMGTALNKI
+60 
-72 LKDIIVKFHQMD
+72 IID
-84 GKDSI
+84 T
-89 YVPGWDCHGLPIEW
+89 PGHRD
-103 KIEEQYK
+103 
-110 KNKKNKNDVP
+110 
-120 IVEFRKECRL
+120 
-130 FAEKW
+130 FA
-135 IEVHKGQFKRLGVVG
+135 
-150 DWENYYSTMSFDAEA
+150 
-165 QIVRELGKFLKEG
+165 
-178 SLYRGFKPVL
+178 
-188 WSTVEKTALADAEVE
+188 AEVE

-249 ADQRANEVL
+249 SDQRANEVL
-258 DETFD
+258 NETFD
-263 LFVSLDANEEQLD
+263 LFVSLDANEYQLD

-285 SGWADT
+285 SGWADK
-291 EVDGPR
+291 EIEGPR

-302 LLDLI
+302 LLDQI
-307 LDHVKPAKFEKEKPF
+307 IDHVEPADLDKTKPF
-322 AMLSTLLY
+322 SMLTTLLY
-330 ADSFLGRSLVGRI
+330 ADNFLGRSLVGKI
-343 TQGTAKAN
+343 AQGTAKAN
-351 QSIKAINLNGEKV
+351 QAIKAINLKGQKV
-364 DEGKLTKIFRYEG
+364 DEGRLTKIFRYEG

-391 VVIAGL
+391 VVVAGL
-397 ENANVADTICDLDVN
+397 EKANVADTICDLSVA
-412 EPISATPIDP
+412 EPIQATPIDP

-436 AGKEGKKLTSTQ
+436 AGTEGKKLTSTQ
-448 IRDRLLQEA
+448 IRDRLIEEA
-457 QNNVGITFAENN
+457 QNNVGITFTENEK
-469 GNDSFVVSGRGELML
+469 NDSFIVSGRGELML

-494 GFEMTVSPPKVLYQT
+494 GFEMTISPPKVLYK
-509 DESGKKLEPIEEI
+509 ESQNGEKLEPIEEI
-522 TMDLDEEYSSKVIDS
+522 TIDIDEEYSSKIIDS
-537 MNRRKGKL
+537 MNKRKGKL
-545 IDLKDTGKDK
+545 IELKDTGKNK

-579 GNGVINRIFHSYGPF
+579 GTGVINRIFHSYGPF
-594 EGEMEGRRNGALIAM
+594 EGEMEGRRNGALISM

-663 MRTQGTDENVVLTPV
+663 MRTQGTDENVILTPI
-678 RKMSIAEQLSMLNTD
+678 RKMSIAEQLSMLNSD
-693 EALEITP
+693 ESLEITP
-700 ESCRLRKSILDPHE
+700 ESCRLRKTILDPHE
-714 RKRSEKSG
+714 RKKREKSN